1 MKNTG
6 WQYTVE
12 WGYQLADEVLET
24 CRLVKPAG
32 DSFYSNAEAALLDPD
47 EYRHAFDDTV
57 KYMRDKLHWKS
68 FPLPEECCVDNPK
81 ACPLGDEG
89 INILPPSKSG
99 SSEQTR
105 KQF

>member
-32 DSFYSNAEAALLDPD
+32 DSFYSNAEAALLSTV
-47 EYRHAFDDTV
+47 EYRRAFDDTV
-57 KYMRDKLHWKS
+57 RYMRDKLRWKA
-68 FPLPEECCVDNPK
+68 FPIPEECCVDNPE
-81 ACPLGDEG
+81 ACPLNDGEYLT
-89 INILPPSKSG
+89 IPPKSG
-99 SSEQTR
+99 FSEQTR